1 MHLSRWHWVSLL
13 ATHSKTVLK
22 NRENVLNEIVYLY
35 LSTPE
40 IWLQD
45 LKQFR
50 KCLLNSI
57 YANHFFSTIPF
68 SGVLKTAELR
78 RYFNLLFSVNHSV
91 LWNWGPLVG
100 SLSRFLCYQLLW
112 LLTCRCW
119 RKKSWIFI
127 ANCSLS
133 LGSWVLW
140 KKGLSKVGHT
150 HTWGSIWLKGG

>member
-1 MHLSRWHWVSLL
+1 MQ
-13 ATHSKTVLK
+13 
-22 NRENVLNEIVYLY
+22 I
-35 LSTPE
+35 
-40 IWLQD
+40 I
-45 LKQFR
+45 
-50 KCLLNSI
+50 
-57 YANHFFSTIPF
+57 FFSTIPF
-68 SGVLKTAELR
+68 SGVLKTAELLW
-78 RYFNLLFSVNHSV
+78 YFNLLFSVKHSV

-150 HTWGSIWLKGG
+150 PHLGFNMVKRRVIDYTTITPHKWLNQASALQGCVIHHYMRV